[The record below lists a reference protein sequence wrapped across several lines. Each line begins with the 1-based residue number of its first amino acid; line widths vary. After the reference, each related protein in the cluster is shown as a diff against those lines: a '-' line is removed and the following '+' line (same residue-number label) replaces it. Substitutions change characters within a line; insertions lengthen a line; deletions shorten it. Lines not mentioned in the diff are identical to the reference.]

1 MKILNVIII
10 TFVILHTGLAG
21 LFPQESTDN
30 MQLLDL
36 KLQLLD
42 SKLELLDSKIKIW
55 ETKPQELDIRLSE
68 IDDRL
73 QQLDFNPEEL
83 NRQFLL
89 IDSLLQ
95 EYERITDDEN
105 YLSIPEYQERQARSD
120 SIQIPPRKYYIA
132 LNPVRV
138 VEGTLEVFVER
149 VINKRNTI
157 EISGMATYASEQGL
171 SGTYLKNQEL
181 SYYNDAI
188 SSYDSYRGDNISGFG
203 LTLSWKNYLMPAIN
217 PRYAALKGL
226 YAAPYTMFRK
236 VWIAGIDQVYSE
248 EEDLWKTVEITQKL
262 NILAGGVILGWQF
275 PIAHVISVDVFLG
288 GVIRLCHY
296 DGESGATKYKRID
309 NIDYSGV
316 LPRAGIKIG
325 ILK

>member
-1 MKILNVIII
+1 MKILNVVVT
-10 TFVILHTGLAG
+10 TFVLLFTSLAG

-95 EYERITDDEN
+95 EYERITDEN

-203 LTLSWKNYLMPAIN
+203 LTFSWKNYLMPAIN